1 MQDRDNKQPDAD
13 ARGAPGGSGAA
24 TSFRYRAFI
33 SYSHADRKIA
43 RWLLSKL
50 EGYRVPR
57 RLVGQATP
65 CGPVPQNLRPIFR
78 DRDELA
84 SASDLGERI
93 TSVLHE
99 SAALIVICSPAA
111 ARSRWVSEEILAYKR
126 IHGPDRVFCLIVDG
140 DPQASDESQQCFPR
154 SLRYRVGAD
163 GQLSDVPIEPVA
175 ADIRTEG
182 DGRRR
187 ALMKIIAGLLGVG
200 YDELVRRELVRRHRR
215 MTAIT
220 IGAVAGMA
228 LASTLAAVAYVAR
241 DDAERRREQAEDLLG
256 FLVEDMQER
265 LNPLGRLDVL
275 ETVLDK
281 TMAYFAGLG
290 ERDMTDT
297 TLARQ
302 AQAMVRIG
310 EIRATQ
316 GRYPEAR
323 ESFRQAY
330 NSSAALVRHN
340 PGNQQLLFDRG
351 QAEFWIGWMYWREKL
366 LDEAQ
371 VWLVRYRDTALEL
384 VALDATNPDWITET
398 VYGYHNL
405 AVLEVERGRLEEAD
419 EMFESEIIMMESL
432 LQSDKDNA
440 TLRYDMSDAI
450 SWRGTIASMMGD
462 LDRAQQLKQ
471 ESLSL
476 LEYLVSRDPG
486 NKNFVSQMLV
496 ARFLLIKTLM
506 ITGRFTEARQMLEQ
520 NLAAHRDLVR
530 HDPQNKEWLLDLIRA
545 ETTLAGLLLASGELS
560 KATALAEEALRN
572 LQPLAERLDSSSAF
586 VRNKVES
593 YAVNIRINLLE
604 ADVDAARVLMNEA
617 LQIARNAQPGKRTNE
632 EEMVMLAGML
642 VLGGE
647 LEWQAG
653 NSEAARALWQEAIRL
668 LEPVAIES
676 RNYKILDPWIRSQL
690 WLGNSNTAGP
700 FLARLEAS
708 GYQPLEPWPEP

>member
-1 MQDRDNKQPDAD
+1 MQDRDNNKPDAD
-13 ARGAPGGSGAA
+13 ARGASGAA
-24 TSFRYRAFI
+24 TSSRYRAFI
-33 SYSHADRKIA
+33 SYSHADHKIA

-50 EGYRVPR
+50 EGYRVPK
-57 RLVGQATP
+57 RLVGQSTP

-140 DPQASDESQQCFPR
+140 DPQAGDESQQCFPR

-228 LASTLAAVAYVAR
+228 LASTLAAVAYIAR

-265 LNPLGRLDVL
+265 LSPLGRLDVL

-281 TMAYFAGLG
+281 TMEYFSGLG
-290 ERDMTDT
+290 ERDLTDT
-297 TLARQ
+297 ALARQ
-302 AQAMVRIG
+302 AQAMVKIG
-310 EIRATQ
+310 EIRTTQ
-316 GRYPEAR
+316 GRYAEAL
-323 ESFRQAY
+323 ESFRRAY
-330 NSSAALVRHN
+330 QSSAELVRHN
-340 PGNQQLLFDRG
+340 SDDQQLLFDRG
-351 QAEFWIGWMYWREKL
+351 QAEFWVGFMYWREKQ

-371 VWLVRYRDTALEL
+371 VWMLRYRDTSLEL

-398 VYGYHNL
+398 VYAYHNL
-405 AVLEVERGRLEEAD
+405 AVLEMDRGRLSEAD
-419 EMFESEIIMMESL
+419 EMFESEIVILEGL
-432 LQSDKDNA
+432 LQSDQDNA
-440 TLRYDMSDAI
+440 GLRYDLSDAS
-450 SWRGTIASMMGD
+450 SWRGTLATRMGD
-462 LDRAQQLKQ
+462 LHRAQKLHQQ
-471 ESLSL
+471 SLSV
-476 LEYLVSRDPG
+476 LEYLAKRDPG
-486 NKNFVSQMLV
+486 NKNLTHRVLI
-496 ARFLLIKTLM
+496 ARSFLIDHLM
-506 ITGRFTEARQMLEQ
+506 ITGRTDEARQMVTEDLTTR
-520 NLAAHRDLVR
+520 RDLVR
-530 HDPQNKEWLLDLIRA
+530 HDAENTEWLLDLVAA
-545 ETTLAGLLLASGELS
+545 ETRLARLLLVSGDPTRATVPAENALRELEPLADRLSANPEFMDKKLWCYVINGRIKLRQSEFDQARMFMSHALETARHEQTQNPASEHDR
-560 KATALAEEALRN
+560 AALA
-572 LQPLAERLDSSSAF
+572 
-586 VRNKVES
+586 
-593 YAVNIRINLLE
+593 AV
-604 ADVDAARVLMNEA
+604 
-617 LQIARNAQPGKRTNE
+617 
-632 EEMVMLAGML
+632 L
-642 VLGGE
+642 VYRGE

-653 NSEAARALWQEAIRL
+653 EQQAARGAWREAVQL
-668 LEPVAIES
+668 LEPIAGES
-676 RNYKILDPWIRSQL
+676 RDPDILDRWVRAQL
-690 WLGNSNTAGP
+690 WLGNSDTAGP